1 MAEKESKLQNIRE
14 TASDAVEIMRELGT
28 PGVQETFDKIREV
41 AIIAKDIMETMK
53 TPEWQQNLENIA
65 KITDNMNSASEKMN
79 SAVKE
84 IKSTGI
90 IDEAK
95 GLIVSTR
102 GTIDTLRSEGGM
114 TVGFHEV
121 REITLAV
128 REMLES
134 IKSLTDELR
143 LAAKESR
150 RSGTLR
156 NVGETISEA
165 RSVYDTID
173 SAARN
178 QQSKQYPPP

>member
-1 MAEKESKLQNIRE
+1 MAEKESKLQNIRD

-28 PGVQETFDKIREV
+28 PGVQESFDKIREV

-65 KITDNMNSASEKMN
+65 KITDNMNSASEKMSN
-79 SAVKE
+79 AVKE

-102 GTIDTLRSEGGM
+102 GTIDTLKGEGGKPG
-114 TVGFHEV
+114 GFQEV
-121 REITLAV
+121 REISLAV

-150 RSGTLR
+150 RSGTIR
-156 NVGETISEA
+156 EVGETISEA
-165 RSVYDTID
+165 RSVYETVD
-173 SAARN
+173 SAARIRE
-178 QQSKQYPPP
+178 K

>member
-1 MAEKESKLQNIRE
+1 MAEKESKLQNIRD

-28 PGVQETFDKIREV
+28 PGVQESFDKIREV

-65 KITDNMNSASEKMN
+65 KITDNMNSASEKMSN
-79 SAVKE
+79 AVKE

-102 GTIDTLRSEGGM
+102 GTIDTLKGEGGKPG
-114 TVGFHEV
+114 GFQEV
-121 REITLAV
+121 REISLAV
-128 REMLES
+128 REMPES

-156 NVGETISEA
+156 QVGETISEA
-165 RSVYDTID
+165 RSVYETVD

-178 QQSKQYPPP
+178 REK